1 MISYKLYVPKRVMSM
16 KTEKLTV
23 VIADDEPITRMD
35 LRELLL
41 DSGYEVV
48 AEAGDGFDALEACR
62 KYQPDIVLMDIK
74 MPLLD
79 GLSAAKMIVQ
89 EDLTDAII
97 LLTAY
102 REMEFIDEAK
112 KIGVNGYLVKPIDE
126 KSLIPSMEV
135 MLSKGREIKRLRKD
149 IQRVSSRLEN
159 RGVIERAKGRVMRE
173 KGMTEEEAYIYI
185 RNLSLQKGVSMRQIA
200 DIILQSKAMVR

>member
-1 MISYKLYVPKRVMSM
+1 M

>member
-1 MISYKLYVPKRVMSM
+1 M

-135 MLSKGREIKRLRKD
+135 MISKGREIKRLRKD

-200 DIILQSKAMVR
+200 DIILQSKAMAR

>member
-1 MISYKLYVPKRVMSM
+1 M

-200 DIILQSKAMVR
+200 DIILQSKAMAR

>member
-1 MISYKLYVPKRVMSM
+1 M

-159 RGVIERAKGRVMRE
+159 RGIIERAKGRVMRE

-200 DIILQSKAMVR
+200 DIILQSKAMAR

>member
-1 MISYKLYVPKRVMSM
+1 M

-149 IQRVSSRLEN
+149 IQRVSSRLET

>member
-1 MISYKLYVPKRVMSM
+1 M

-159 RGVIERAKGRVMRE
+159 RGVIERAKGRVM
-173 KGMTEEEAYIYI
+173 TEEEAYIYI

>member
-1 MISYKLYVPKRVMSM
+1 M

-185 RNLSLQKGVSMRQIA
+185 RNLSLQ
-200 DIILQSKAMVR
+200 AMAR

>member
-1 MISYKLYVPKRVMSM
+1 M

-97 LLTAY
+97 LLTA
-102 REMEFIDEAK
+102 
-112 KIGVNGYLVKPIDE
+112 
-126 KSLIPSMEV
+126 
-135 MLSKGREIKRLRKD
+135 
-149 IQRVSSRLEN
+149 
-159 RGVIERAKGRVMRE
+159 
-173 KGMTEEEAYIYI
+173 
-185 RNLSLQKGVSMRQIA
+185 
-200 DIILQSKAMVR
+200 

>member
-1 MISYKLYVPKRVMSM
+1 M

-126 KSLIPSMEV
+126 KSLIPSLQV

-200 DIILQSKAMVR
+200 DIILQSKAMAR

>member
-200 DIILQSKAMVR
+200 DIILQSKAMAR

>member
-1 MISYKLYVPKRVMSM
+1 M

-48 AEAGDGFDALEACR
+48 AEVGDGFDALEACR

-159 RGVIERAKGRVMRE
+159 RGVIERAKGRVMRK

-200 DIILQSKAMVR
+200 DIILQSKAMAR

>member
-1 MISYKLYVPKRVMSM
+1 M

-200 DIILQSKAMVR
+200 DIILQSKAMAL

>member
-1 MISYKLYVPKRVMSM
+1 M

-159 RGVIERAKGRVMRE
+159 RGVIERAKGRVMRK

-200 DIILQSKAMVR
+200 DIILQSKAMAR